1 MGNEIRWDTAQIKKT
16 GQDLIEMAN
25 RMFATLSGAGR
36 VVDET
41 KQSFDTPEG
50 NTMRQ
55 MFASLSSDFSKFKQD
70 VAGFGEFIDQYG
82 TEGEKLKETVGTAA
96 RQLPGS
102 NR

>member
-1 MGNEIRWDTAQIKKT
+1 MGNDIRWETAQIKKT

-25 RMFATLSGAGR
+25 RMFTTLSEAGR
-36 VVDET
+36 IVDET

-55 MFASLSSDFSKFKQD
+55 MFASLSGDFNKFKQD
-70 VAGFGEFIDQYG
+70 VTGFGEFIDQYG
-82 TEGEKLKETVGTAA
+82 TEGERLKENVGTAA
-96 RQLPGS
+96 RRLPGS